1 MPNALLGELLKFFKE
16 GNHLLETVYQLVIV
30 IQSFMAFIIGVLAAH
45 QFKFKGAG
53 AAIIGTSAMLGSG
66 VVHFSNKGI
75 ELKGIGDIINVIVVV
90 ALACF
95 IYMFLEGKL
104 GSFEMII
111 LPVLVPV
118 ISGVIGLLT
127 FAVCTSDYSINW
139 KSCEWIY
146 RVKSFVNVY
155 TNMCNFFFING
166 YTNFTSGYR
175 YSN

>member
-66 VVHFSNKGI
+66 AVHFSNKGI

-127 FAVCTSDYSINW
+127 LPYVQVITQSIG
-139 KSCEWIY
+139 
-146 RVKSFVNVY
+146 RVVN
-155 TNMCNFFFING
+155 G
-166 YTNFTSGYR
+166 FTELNPLLMSILICVTFHY
-175 YSN
+175 

>member
-1 MPNALLGELLKFFKE
+1 
-16 GNHLLETVYQLVIV
+16 
-30 IQSFMAFIIGVLAAH
+30 VLAAH

-118 ISGVIGLLT
+118 ISG
-127 FAVCTSDYSINW
+127 
-139 KSCEWIY
+139 
-146 RVKSFVNVY
+146 
-155 TNMCNFFFING
+155 
-166 YTNFTSGYR
+166 
-175 YSN
+175 